1 MVIVSTNRLIRFT
14 GVTPGKPSVNL
25 QVPRFGLEA
34 DLQDPNQGIIQYNAE
49 GKFKPLSSFI
59 TLYYQL

>member
-1 MVIVSTNRLIRFT
+1 MAAVLTNHLTRFS

-25 QVPRFGLEA
+25 QVPRFALEP

-49 GKFKPLSSFI
+49 GKFKSLSPFI